1 MDNVNKIKSD
11 PRLRKFDEKTTFWEL
26 LRYKYLTFY
35 FFKRV
40 CWAIFRLV
48 LLIGISYVVLFPY
61 IAKIAGSFMS
71 REDFVDVMVKLIPK
85 YPTLDTYKAIIN
97 DNEYFKALF
106 NTTTLSLLCGVA
118 QMLTCAVV
126 GYGLSKFKF
135 KGRNIIFLLVILT
148 MIVPHQTLQLSMF
161 MRFRYFDILGIVR
174 FFKGGGIQVFG
185 HNIKNISPGVAGF
198 FEKINILPD
207 EIKLFKY
214 TEYVR
219 GVAKPAWKVTMK
231 VTSDG
236 INLINT
242 YIPMILLS
250 LGGLAFKNGLYIF
263 MLRQFFN
270 GVPDALEESAYID
283 GSGTFRTFLT
293 IILPLSI
300 PMMVTVFLFAFCWQW
315 TDDFYTEMFFTSS
328 KIVLMPD
335 IVDIPSSLK
344 TDYAGQNMY
353 YAAIRNTCGLCI
365 ILPLVILYAFC
376 QRFLVQ
382 GIEQSGLAN

>member
-135 KGRNIIFLLVILT
+135 RGRNILYDGHSARNAANVPVYEVPLLRHLGYLRLYCQDLRPLNRGDAGHRQSAEYLLAAGDSVL
-148 MIVPHQTLQLSMF
+148 H
-161 MRFRYFDILGIVR
+161 RLGIQERSV
-174 FFKGGGIQVFG
+174 
-185 HNIKNISPGVAGF
+185 HLHYAP
-198 FEKINILPD
+198 
-207 EIKLFKY
+207 
-214 TEYVR
+214 
-219 GVAKPAWKVTMK
+219 
-231 VTSDG
+231 
-236 INLINT
+236 
-242 YIPMILLS
+242 
-250 LGGLAFKNGLYIF
+250 
-263 MLRQFFN
+263 
-270 GVPDALEESAYID
+270 
-283 GSGTFRTFLT
+283 
-293 IILPLSI
+293 
-300 PMMVTVFLFAFCWQW
+300 
-315 TDDFYTEMFFTSS
+315 
-328 KIVLMPD
+328 VL
-335 IVDIPSSLK
+335 
-344 TDYAGQNMY
+344 
-353 YAAIRNTCGLCI
+353 
-365 ILPLVILYAFC
+365 
-376 QRFLVQ
+376 Q
-382 GIEQSGLAN
+382 GRSRRA